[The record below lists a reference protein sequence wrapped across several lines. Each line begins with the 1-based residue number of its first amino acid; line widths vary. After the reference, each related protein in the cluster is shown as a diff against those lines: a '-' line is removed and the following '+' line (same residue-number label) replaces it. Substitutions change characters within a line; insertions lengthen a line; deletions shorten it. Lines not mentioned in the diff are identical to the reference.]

1 MGRNESI
8 EAIAMK
14 YSLFLAAASAA
25 ALTCGAAI
33 AQTTPSAIQSGS
45 TAVLTDVGP
54 APAQERNS
62 VGAVVL
68 EDSMV
73 LAQRRAAFERA
84 SLNTGVA
91 SVGRGV
97 IRRGMKAQTRSELA
111 QAREDAAVEFYRR
124 GAGSLTPK

>member
-1 MGRNESI
+1 VKSI
-8 EAIAMK
+8 KAIAMK
-14 YSLFLAAASAA
+14 YSLFLAAVSAA
-25 ALTCGAAI
+25 TLTCGAAI
-33 AQTTPSAIQSGS
+33 AQTTPSTIQGGS
-45 TAVLTDVGP
+45 TPVLTDVGP

-97 IRRGMKAQTRSELA
+97 IRKTMKEQTRSELA
-111 QAREDAAVEFYRR
+111 QAREDAAVEFYQR
-124 GAGSLTPK
+124 GASSLTPK

>member
-1 MGRNESI
+1 
-8 EAIAMK
+8 MK
-14 YSLFLAAASAA
+14 YSLFLSAVSAA
-25 ALTCGAAI
+25 TLTCGAAI
-33 AQTTPSAIQSGS
+33 AQTTPSNIQGGP
-45 TAVLTDVGP
+45 TQVMTDVGP

-73 LAQRRAAFERA
+73 LAQRRAAFENA

-97 IRRGMKAQTRSELA
+97 IRKSIKEHTRSELA
-111 QAREDAAVEFYRR
+111 QARQDAAVEFYQR

>member
-1 MGRNESI
+1 
-8 EAIAMK
+8 MK
-14 YSLFLAAASAA
+14 YPLFLVAVSAA
-25 ALTCGAAI
+25 TLTCGAAM
-33 AQTTPSAIQSGS
+33 AQTTPSNIQGAPSP
-45 TAVLTDVGP
+45 VVTDVGP

-73 LAQRRAAFERA
+73 LAQRRAAFERS

-97 IRRGMKAQTRSELA
+97 IRKSMKEQTRSELA
-111 QAREDAAVEFYRR
+111 QAREDAAVEFYQR

>member
-1 MGRNESI
+1 MNRSESF
-8 EAIAMK
+8 EGSVMK
-14 YSLFLAAASAA
+14 YPLFLVAVSAA
-25 ALTCGAAI
+25 TLTCGAAM
-33 AQTTPSAIQSGS
+33 AQTTPSNIQGAPSP
-45 TAVLTDVGP
+45 VVTDVGP

-73 LAQRRAAFERA
+73 LAQRRAAFERS

-97 IRRGMKAQTRSELA
+97 IRKSMKEQTRSELA
-111 QAREDAAVEFYRR
+111 QAREDAAVEFYQR